1 MKKLLALALCFF
13 LLTACAKQAPPAGT
27 TAPVASTSI
36 PTGVAPDLTGLTG
49 ENADSNYLVNDNFQ
63 FMTESDSAIYKI
75 SSDRNYILYYDKAS
89 DFSGPLCGK
98 PDCRHAGT
106 DCDAYI
112 GTGIAIQYYS
122 GSLYFIANDPSSSTS
137 GMWLWK
143 AEPTGKNRE
152 KIKQIDIENIVI
164 PYQPQ
169 NYFIHRDQ
177 LFLFGLT
184 YYVEDGKEYMRA
196 AILVT
201 PLDDSQEYTTLWEE
215 KSESVLEYT
224 YRLSGQYVYVSLVTG
239 TKSLQIFRI
248 NFLDKT
254 IEPLFSEDG
263 QGYYYGEIHL
273 TADDEVYLSAATETA
288 VYVWKIENGQKT
300 DTIVID
306 NSSYYPPKILDGII
320 FAIDMNED
328 NKRVVVIKTLSGET
342 VYDGLLFPEDI
353 PEMKL
358 DPNGGVC
365 GVVSGTGSIVGFYV
379 AADANGGK
387 RAEYVVYLDTAQN
400 MKPIYIFPC

>member
-1 MKKLLALALCFF
+1 MAR
-13 LLTACAKQAPPAGT
+13 
-27 TAPVASTSI
+27 SI
-36 PTGVAPDLTGLTG
+36 CVQP
-49 ENADSNYLVNDNFQ
+49 YC
-63 FMTESDSAIYKI
+63 
-75 SSDRNYILYYDKAS
+75 
-89 DFSGPLCGK
+89 PLHWMI
-98 PDCRHAGT
+98 R
-106 DCDAYI
+106 
-112 GTGIAIQYYS
+112 
-122 GSLYFIANDPSSSTS
+122 
-137 GMWLWK
+137 
-143 AEPTGKNRE
+143 
-152 KIKQIDIENIVI
+152 
-164 PYQPQ
+164 
-169 NYFIHRDQ
+169 
-177 LFLFGLT
+177 
-184 YYVEDGKEYMRA
+184 
-196 AILVT
+196 
-201 PLDDSQEYTTLWEE
+201 
-215 KSESVLEYT
+215 
-224 YRLSGQYVYVSLVTG
+224 
-239 TKSLQIFRI
+239 KSLLPYGKK

-365 GVVSGTGSIVGFYV
+365 GVVSGTE
-379 AADANGGK
+379 ANEPSMLFTWTP
-387 RAEYVVYLDTAQN
+387 RRT
-400 MKPIYIFPC
+400 

>member
-1 MKKLLALALCFF
+1 MKRLLALLLCLL
-13 LLTACAKQAPPAGT
+13 LLTACTQQEPT
-27 TAPVASTSI
+27 VDTATSSVTKI
-36 PTGVAPDLTGLTG
+36 PTEVPSALAD
-49 ENADSNYLVNDNFQ
+49 ENADNNYLVNNNFQ
-63 FMTESDSAIYKI
+63 FMTESDSTIYKI
-75 SSDRNYILYYDKAS
+75 VIDRIYYYDKAS
-89 DFSGPLCGK
+89 GISGPICGK
-98 PDCRHAGT
+98 PDCDHTGM

-112 GTGIAIQYYS
+112 GTGRAIQYYNN
-122 GSLYFIANDPSSSTS
+122 SLYFVSCDYNIFPAEF
-137 GMWLWK
+137 WLWK
-143 AEPTGKNRE
+143 ADVNGQNRE
-152 KIKQIDIENIVI
+152 KIKLLDAKGLLI
-164 PYQPQ
+164 PNQPQ
-169 NYFIHRDQ
+169 NFFIHRGQ
-177 LFLFGLT
+177 LFLFCLT
-184 YYVEDGKEYMRA
+184 NIVENGVPMMRA
-196 AILVT
+196 AILSS
-201 PLDDSQEYTTLWEE
+201 PLDDSQEFTTLWEE